1 MAATSE
7 IPSEGGGQ
15 RASAGNGADSELA
28 GSVTVTPK
36 KEWFAKR
43 NVGNSVATCDDA
55 EERGRVIDVVCESAA
70 KQPRVFNRPTRC
82 WGRSKK
88 VRNATRR
95 GRHRAGQGRKRK
107 RGRPAERGVRERIHK
122 LLLLDRLPDGRRPL
136 FHVPGGHGNENVKR
150 GYWITRP
157 NLQVTGRVIV
167 GRAAGRCN
175 GSRYSGWL
183 GQIIPR

>member
-1 MAATSE
+1 M
-7 IPSEGGGQ
+7 
-15 RASAGNGADSELA
+15 
-28 GSVTVTPK
+28 
-36 KEWFAKR
+36 
-43 NVGNSVATCDDA
+43 
-55 EERGRVIDVVCESAA
+55 VCESAA